1 MYLENGNNN
10 CKYNNTSRRFFF
22 FTSVTHSLIFRWYEF
37 CFVVVVVLD
46 EHAFPPDKAGEFDTE
61 KKSMTIS

>member
-1 MYLENGNNN
+1 MEIITVSTTILQEYI
-10 CKYNNTSRRFFF
+10 YF

>member
-1 MYLENGNNN
+1 MEIITVSTTILQEYI
-10 CKYNNTSRRFFF
+10 FF

-46 EHAFPPDKAGEFDTE
+46 EHAFPPDKGGEFDTE

>member
-1 MYLENGNNN
+1 MEIITVSTTILQED
-10 CKYNNTSRRFFF
+10 FFF

>member
-1 MYLENGNNN
+1 MEIITVSTTILQEFN
-10 CKYNNTSRRFFF
+10 FF

-46 EHAFPPDKAGEFDTE
+46 EHAFPPDKAGEFDME

>member
-1 MYLENGNNN
+1 MEIITVSTTILQEYI
-10 CKYNNTSRRFFF
+10 YI
-22 FTSVTHSLIFRWYEF
+22 FTSVTHSLIFRWYEC